1 MLDDCGDSL
10 SAVQWN
16 KIKSAFAAHQ
26 SWVQAK
32 PAVPLEQLPL
42 EKLRGYLDDSYA
54 RTVRGLIADIAQTA
68 FVPENVSIIPLGFAI
83 ECQAMA

>member
-32 PAVPLEQLPL
+32 PTAPLEQLPL

-54 RTVRGLIADIAQTA
+54 RTVRGLIADS
-68 FVPENVSIIPLGFAI
+68 VPISRQRSDCVRAG
-83 ECQAMA
+83 EC